1 MSDYTY
7 YIESTIP
14 AIFRNRAHYLKDNV
28 FLQYYK
34 DGSWKDLSWG
44 FVLSQVNAIAAYL
57 IGEGINPGDNIAIY
71 SENRPEWVYADLA
84 CLSAGA
90 ADVTIYPTNS
100 APEAEHILNNSDSR
114 MCFCSGAFQ
123 VKNLLS
129 IKDRLPKLEKIIVFN
144 AEAASGDPMVVSLE
158 DAIKKGAQSGRE
170 DEIDRRIRAI
180 DPEDTMTLMY
190 TSGTTGNPKGV
201 MLSARNIVAQVLHM
215 IRHQPHPLYE
225 SALSVLPLSHALERS
240 IGYYMMMYAGGTI
253 AYCRGTEHM
262 VADFAAVRPT
272 CFISVPR
279 IPEKIYEGIIS
290 KVATAPFIKRAM
302 FNWAKSVAMQASPF
316 LKENRPLEGGL
327 KRKYALADKLVLSKL
342 RAAIGMDRMRCF
354 GSGGAPLSSEIHDF
368 FCGMGIFILPGYGL
382 TECSPITHCHT
393 HRDVRPIKTG
403 SVGPA
408 HPMTE
413 TRIADDGEILVRG
426 PQIMKGYYKD
436 EKATREVFTD
446 DGFFMTGDIGHVDE
460 DGYLYITDRKKDL
473 IITAGGKNVAP
484 QVIEGMILL
493 NQFIDQVSLIGD
505 RRKFV
510 TALIVPNFD
519 ALKKWAQQNGVE
531 AKDNAALVA
540 NEKIIK
546 HFDSIIAE
554 MNKELGR
561 VEQVK
566 KFTLLSE
573 PFTQE
578 KGEITPTLKIKRKV
592 VQKNYSD
599 LIEMMYRE

>member
-1 MSDYTY
+1 
-7 YIESTIP
+7 
-14 AIFRNRAHYLKDNV
+14 
-28 FLQYYK
+28 
-34 DGSWKDLSWG
+34 
-44 FVLSQVNAIAAYL
+44 
-57 IGEGINPGDNIAIY
+57 
-71 SENRPEWVYADLA
+71 
-84 CLSAGA
+84 
-90 ADVTIYPTNS
+90 
-100 APEAEHILNNSDSR
+100 
-114 MCFCSGAFQ
+114 
-123 VKNLLS
+123 
-129 IKDRLPKLEKIIVFN
+129 
-144 AEAASGDPMVVSLE
+144 
-158 DAIKKGAQSGRE
+158 
-170 DEIDRRIRAI
+170 
-180 DPEDTMTLMY
+180 
-190 TSGTTGNPKGV
+190 
-201 MLSARNIVAQVLHM
+201 
-215 IRHQPHPLYE
+215 
-225 SALSVLPLSHALERS
+225 
-240 IGYYMMMYAGGTI
+240 
-253 AYCRGTEHM
+253 
-262 VADFAAVRPT
+262 
-272 CFISVPR
+272 
-279 IPEKIYEGIIS
+279 
-290 KVATAPFIKRAM
+290 
-302 FNWAKSVAMQASPF
+302 
-316 LKENRPLEGGL
+316 
-327 KRKYALADKLVLSKL
+327 
-342 RAAIGMDRMRCF
+342 
-354 GSGGAPLSSEIHDF
+354 
-368 FCGMGIFILPGYGL
+368 
-382 TECSPITHCHT
+382 CSPITHCHT

-436 EKATREVFTD
+436 EKATREVFTE
-446 DGFFMTGDIGHVDE
+446 DGFFMTGDIGHMDE

>member
-1 MSDYTY
+1 
-7 YIESTIP
+7 
-14 AIFRNRAHYLKDNV
+14 
-28 FLQYYK
+28 
-34 DGSWKDLSWG
+34 
-44 FVLSQVNAIAAYL
+44 
-57 IGEGINPGDNIAIY
+57 
-71 SENRPEWVYADLA
+71 
-84 CLSAGA
+84 
-90 ADVTIYPTNS
+90 
-100 APEAEHILNNSDSR
+100 
-114 MCFCSGAFQ
+114 
-123 VKNLLS
+123 
-129 IKDRLPKLEKIIVFN
+129 
-144 AEAASGDPMVVSLE
+144 
-158 DAIKKGAQSGRE
+158 
-170 DEIDRRIRAI
+170 
-180 DPEDTMTLMY
+180 
-190 TSGTTGNPKGV
+190 
-201 MLSARNIVAQVLHM
+201 
-215 IRHQPHPLYE
+215 
-225 SALSVLPLSHALERS
+225 
-240 IGYYMMMYAGGTI
+240 
-253 AYCRGTEHM
+253 
-262 VADFAAVRPT
+262 
-272 CFISVPR
+272 
-279 IPEKIYEGIIS
+279 
-290 KVATAPFIKRAM
+290 
-302 FNWAKSVAMQASPF
+302 
-316 LKENRPLEGGL
+316 
-327 KRKYALADKLVLSKL
+327 
-342 RAAIGMDRMRCF
+342 
-354 GSGGAPLSSEIHDF
+354 
-368 FCGMGIFILPGYGL
+368 
-382 TECSPITHCHT
+382 
-393 HRDVRPIKTG
+393 
-403 SVGPA
+403 
-408 HPMTE
+408 MTE

-436 EKATREVFTD
+436 EKATREVFTE
-446 DGFFMTGDIGHVDE
+446 DGFFMTGDIGHMDE